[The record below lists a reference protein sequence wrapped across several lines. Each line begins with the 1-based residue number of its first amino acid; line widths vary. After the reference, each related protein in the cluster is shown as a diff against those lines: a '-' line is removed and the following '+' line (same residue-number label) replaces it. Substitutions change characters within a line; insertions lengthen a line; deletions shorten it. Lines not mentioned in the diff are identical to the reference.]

1 MRISRSEDA
10 GEPAAFMAAK
20 KPIATFEEALATLFV
35 AVHEAR
41 LDMAVVKRLEKNL
54 SRNFHFRVPLATVSS
69 GLVCLRMSHDQSSA
83 ALLADGK
90 QLSKDGKLDDAV
102 EILARSVEAR
112 MNEEGTEISGGLA
125 EFLIEYADA
134 LLCKE
139 EANSTE
145 ILAPTGA
152 GGAESEDEEGTIP
165 RLDSGRMDAPL
176 AEEDEEEIL
185 TDLQLAWESFEHAR
199 LCLLTK
205 PDDEQR
211 KKDLSFVHCR
221 LGDIQALQDQF
232 SASIA
237 DYAESIEYGVSAHMP
252 ARKVAGLIVSL
263 CQTFQVFMTSD
274 EIKADQFNEIEFV
287 EKFKALFS
295 MVAQR
300 YDLPSLPASGNGV
313 ALVARDGFRLSVALM
328 NKTQSSESATDLSS
342 TIAELQ
348 ACADDCMQQ
357 QSEIASA
364 KSVVPGV
371 TMAGFARPSG
381 NEASSSIITVAVKRK
396 VVSGE
401 TQERS
406 VPDAHVTEEPT
417 AKRAKE
423 TKDERSDQQRAEKAK
438 LVD

>member
-1 MRISRSEDA
+1 MSEESSSVSLISQ
-10 GEPAAFMAAK
+10 GK
-20 KPIATFEEALATLFV
+20 ALRK
-35 AVHEAR
+35 E
-41 LDMAVVKRLEKNL
+41 
-54 SRNFHFRVPLATVSS
+54 
-69 GLVCLRMSHDQSSA
+69 
-83 ALLADGK
+83 
-90 QLSKDGKLDDAV
+90 GKLDDAV
-102 EILARSVEAR
+102 EVLARAVEAR
-112 MNEEGTEISGGLA
+112 MNEEGTEISGELA

-145 ILAPTGA
+145 FLAPTGA

-165 RLDSGRMDAPL
+165 RLDSGRIDAP
-176 AEEDEEEIL
+176 APEEGEEEEVL

-237 DYAESIEYGVSAHMP
+237 DYAESIEYAVGANSP

-263 CQTFQVFMTSD
+263 CQTFQVFMTSE
-274 EIKADQFNEIEFV
+274 EIKSEHFNEIEFV
-287 EKFKALFS
+287 EKFKQLFTTITEK
-295 MVAQR
+295 
-300 YDLPSLPASGNGV
+300 YDVPPLSASGNGV

-328 NKTQSSESATDLSS
+328 NKAQTTETSSDLSS

-348 ACADDCMQQ
+348 ACADDCVQQ
-357 QSEIASA
+357 QAEIADA
-364 KSVVPGV
+364 RVVVPGV
-371 TMAGFARPSG
+371 TSSGFARPSG
-381 NEASSSIITVAVKRK
+381 NEASSTIITVAVKRK

-406 VPDAHVTEEPT
+406 GSETVPEPSTKRSKESPEEVS
-417 AKRAKE
+417 E
-423 TKDERSDQQRAEKAK
+423 QQRAEKAK